1 LNPADRNI
9 YLTGANGWLGRAALR
24 VLAGNTSNR
33 DLPMR
38 TGVTYPIRCLAA
50 PWDDTADLAEYGDRI
65 ELLRGDVRRP
75 QDIASFFLNS
85 RPGILLHT
93 AGVIHPR
100 KVSDFD
106 EINHL
111 GTVNVLSAAAKAKV
125 ERAVIVSSNSPCGC
139 NPTPE
144 HRFDENSPYNPY
156 MGYGRSKMRMERAAR
171 RMHESGLIQTVIIR
185 APWFYGP
192 DQPPRQ
198 TLFFRMIRDGRFPI
212 VGNGN
217 NVRSMVYTES
227 LAQGLMLAATHDS
240 APGET
245 FWIADEHPYT
255 MNYIIDTVE
264 TLLETEFGESCR
276 HKRFKVPH
284 FLGEIATSFD
294 ASLQAVGIYN
304 QKIHVLSEMNKN
316 IACDVAK
323 ARDRLGFI
331 PQIALQ
337 DGMRRSLLDI
347 YSRYGRQALDVDWR
361 AS

>member
-1 LNPADRNI
+1 MG
-9 YLTGANGWLGRAALR
+9 TK
-24 VLAGNTSNR
+24 T
-33 DLPMR
+33 
-38 TGVTYPIRCLAA
+38 TYPIRCLVA
-50 PWDDTADLAEYGDRI
+50 PWDDTADLAEYGDKI
-65 ELLRGDVRRP
+65 ELLRGDVRSP
-75 QDIASFFLNS
+75 QDVASLFRKSQF
-85 RPGILLHT
+85 GILLHT

-106 EINHL
+106 AINHV
-111 GTVNVLSAAAKAKV
+111 GTVNVLRGAANAGV

-144 HRFDENSPYNPY
+144 HRFDENSTYDPY
-156 MGYGRSKMRMERAAR
+156 MGYGRSKMHMELAAR
-171 RMHESGLIQTVIIR
+171 QMHQSGLIQTVIIR

-192 DQPPRQ
+192 NQPPRQ
-198 TLFFRMIRDGRFPI
+198 TLFFRMIRDGKFPI

-217 NVRSMVYTES
+217 NVRSMVYTEN
-227 LAQGLMLAATHDS
+227 LANGLILAATHDG

-264 TLLETEFGESCR
+264 TLLETEFGESCS
-276 HKRFKVPH
+276 HKRFKVPY
-284 FLGEIATSFD
+284 FLGEIATLCD
-294 ASLQAVGIYN
+294 ASLQAIGIYN

-316 IACDVAK
+316 IACDITK
-323 ARDRLGFI
+323 ARDRLGFV

-337 DGMRRSLLDI
+337 EGMRRSLLDI
-347 YSRYGRQALDVDWR
+347 YSRYGRQALDVAWR